1 MFKKVVD
8 IQIYDRNINYISQ
21 WLYVHTY
28 RLYIFFKKEKIS
40 IFSPKRKKKMYR
52 EYGIQSKSF
61 SYFTSI
67 SICPA

>member
-21 WLYVHTY
+21 WLYVHTC

-40 IFSPKRKKKMYR
+40 IFSPKRKKKMYG